1 MKSEYVIVISF
12 DAVSCE
18 DLEVL
23 SKLPNF
29 SRVIKEGA
37 LIKNVESIY
46 PSLTYPAHATIVTG
60 KYPKNHGIINNTVR
74 DFKSD
79 NPEWYWYRKSIK
91 GDTIYDIAEKNGL
104 KTCSILWP
112 ISGRSKITYNMPEI
126 CCTRSYENQIIKSAL
141 AGSLVY
147 QIKMNKR
154 FGYLRQGIKQPY
166 LDNFAMEVAKKTIR
180 EEKPNLL
187 LLHLVDVDS
196 QKHIYGSKSKEVRKA
211 LERHDKR
218 LGEIIEVLKFSGIY
232 NESTIIALG
241 DHSQLDVKK
250 AVRLNSILYKNNMI
264 KINDNKIKKYK
275 AIAKSCDGCTYIYL
289 NDKKDN
295 ETKSK
300 IKKILNNLRVQE
312 GSPVE
317 EIYEEKEISNLGAD
331 TEAAFMVE
339 AKEGYYFI
347 DEVLG
352 ETIEEIT
359 INDNCKVKHKLK
371 GAHGYLPSRKNY
383 KTFFIASG
391 KGVKNGIILED
402 GKLINHGPTIAK
414 LLGITLEEVDGEC
427 EDRILNI

>member
-1 MKSEYVIVISF
+1 M
-12 DAVSCE
+12 
-18 DLEVL
+18 L
-23 SKLPNF
+23 
-29 SRVIKEGA
+29 
-37 LIKNVESIY
+37 
-46 PSLTYPAHATIVTG
+46 
-60 KYPKNHGIINNTVR
+60 
-74 DFKSD
+74 
-79 NPEWYWYRKSIK
+79 
-91 GDTIYDIAEKNGL
+91 
-104 KTCSILWP
+104 
-112 ISGRSKITYNMPEI
+112 
-126 CCTRSYENQIIKSAL
+126 
-141 AGSLVY
+141 
-147 QIKMNKR
+147 
-154 FGYLRQGIKQPY
+154 
-166 LDNFAMEVAKKTIR
+166 KKTIR

-391 KGVKNGIILED
+391 KGIKNGIVLEA